1 MQRQR
6 LVRVLSYGCKV
17 KNLLKFAAKS
27 LGFEIRRSHQGVM
40 RRQMPVELSD
50 DERQIIEDVMDNN
63 LTLVSY
69 ERLWATL
76 LACKYVVS
84 QNI

>member
-1 MQRQR
+1 M
-6 LVRVLSYGCKV
+6 
-17 KNLLKFAAKS
+17 A
-27 LGFEIRRSHQGVM
+27 
-40 RRQMPVELSD
+40 
-50 DERQIIEDVMDNN
+50 DVMDNN

-76 LACKYVVS
+76 FAWKYVVS